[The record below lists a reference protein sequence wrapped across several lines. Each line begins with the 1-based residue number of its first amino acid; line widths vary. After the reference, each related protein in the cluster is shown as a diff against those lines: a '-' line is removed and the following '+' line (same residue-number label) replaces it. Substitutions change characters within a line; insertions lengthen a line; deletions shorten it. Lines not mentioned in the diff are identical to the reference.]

1 MRIYLAGPLFC
12 QAEQAFNLQLA
23 EKLEERG
30 LTVFLPQRD
39 GVEGS
44 KPPYDKMTDDELRQA
59 IFDVDREKILDVETP
74 PFDL

>member
-12 QAEQAFNLQLA
+12 QAERAFNLQLA

-39 GVEGS
+39 GVESS
-44 KPPYDKMTDDELRQA
+44 KPPT
-59 IFDVDREKILDVETP
+59 TG
-74 PFDL
+74 